1 MTRFVA
7 VDCTPKDGRLDG
19 LSVVQ
24 IVVPWVLSI
33 AGICVTIYVSYIAR
47 QTQRMLSSNE
57 KAVQQIDLRLK
68 HLREDLVRFY
78 SAFTTNPKES
88 LANIIVAYEILLANP
103 LVTDDLRAAAYKMR
117 EFTTIEVMGR
127 CGTPVKPDS
136 GIKLGDTYQASM
148 DELGKSYRRIVEE
161 QNRKREE
168 YLLSGKNKRRPF
180 KKPESLL
187 R

>member
-78 SAFTTNPKES
+78 
-88 LANIIVAYEILLANP
+88 
-103 LVTDDLRAAAYKMR
+103 
-117 EFTTIEVMGR
+117 
-127 CGTPVKPDS
+127 
-136 GIKLGDTYQASM
+136 
-148 DELGKSYRRIVEE
+148 
-161 QNRKREE
+161 
-168 YLLSGKNKRRPF
+168 
-180 KKPESLL
+180 
-187 R
+187 

>member
-103 LVTDDLRAAAYKMR
+103 LVTDDLRAAAYKVR
-117 EFTTIEVMGR
+117 EFTTIEVLWE
-127 CGTPVKPDS
+127 D
-136 GIKLGDTYQASM
+136 A
-148 DELGKSYRRIVEE
+148 ELPSNRILKS
-161 QNRKREE
+161 
-168 YLLSGKNKRRPF
+168 S
-180 KKPESLL
+180 
-187 R
+187 